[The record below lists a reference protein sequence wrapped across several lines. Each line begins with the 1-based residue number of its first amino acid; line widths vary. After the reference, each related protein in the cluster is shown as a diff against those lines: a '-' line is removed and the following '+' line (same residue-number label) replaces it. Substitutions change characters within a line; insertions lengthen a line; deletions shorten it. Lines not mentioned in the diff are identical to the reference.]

1 MAEKVLCRR
10 LGIVAEGEEL
20 TEQAVKKF
28 TDMFQG
34 QLPPIAIQ
42 ALRALFRLDCDLAT
56 AVEEALIAH
65 AGADGMGHNNV
76 ETQGETVPSG
86 MELEA

>member
-65 AGADGMGHNNV
+65 AGADGMDHNV
-76 ETQGETVPSG
+76 ETQGETVPPG